1 MYPRLRDWSLL
12 KCLLNQEPD
21 YIILQRLPGLCLVQ
35 LPDRGS
41 TGRRPRYKRGGTCG
55 PHQ

>member
-1 MYPRLRDWSLL
+1 MYPRMRDWSLL

-21 YIILQRLPGLCLVQ
+21 YIILQRLPWLCLVQ